1 MSGHSKWA
9 QIKRKKEKT
18 DQKKGRVF
26 TRLIRE
32 ITIAARAGGG
42 DPDANSRLRHAID
55 EAKAENMPWENIEKA
70 IKRGTGELPGV
81 TIEEVQYEGYG
92 PGGVAIMIECAT
104 DNKNR
109 TTSDIRHILTKY
121 GGNLG
126 TNGCVSWLFSSKGL
140 INVNKKTVEEEKLFD
155 IAIDAGAE
163 DIQGSD
169 DFYEITTDP
178 KNFNNV
184 LEALKSNG
192 ITVESAEITK
202 IPQTTVRLEGSKA
215 ESMIK
220 LMDALEEHPDVQNIF
235 ANFDIPDSLLEK
247 EV

>member
-18 DQKKGRVF
+18 DQKRGRVF

-92 PGGVAIMIECAT
+92 PGGIAIMIECAT

-126 TNGCVSWLFSSKGL
+126 TNGCVSWLFSSKGV
-140 INVNKKTVEEEKLFD
+140 INVNKKSVEEEKLFD

-163 DIQGSD
+163 DIQSSD
-169 DFYEITTDP
+169 DSYEITTDP

-184 LEALKSNG
+184 LEALKSNE
-192 ITVESAEITK
+192 IKVESAEITK
-202 IPQTTVRLEGSKA
+202 IPQTTTHLEGSKA

-220 LMDALEEHPDVQNIF
+220 LMNALEEHPDVQNIF

>member
-18 DQKKGRVF
+18 DQKRGRVF

-184 LEALKSNG
+184 LEALKSNE